1 MGSKID
7 ETKGR
12 LKEAAGVVAD
22 DKRLEREGKLDQA
35 GSVAKD
41 KIEQGKDALADGID
55 AVKDKLSDSDTSR

>member
-22 DKRLEREGKLDQA
+22 DKHLEREGKLDQA
-35 GSVAKD
+35 GSAVKD
-41 KIEQGKDALADGID
+41 KIERG
-55 AVKDKLSDSDTSR
+55 KDKLSDTVDAAKDRLSDTNQRH

>member
-22 DKRLEREGKLDQA
+22 DKQLEREGKLDQA
-35 GSVAKD
+35 GSAVKD
-41 KIEQGKDALADGID
+41 KIEQGKDKLSGAVD
-55 AVKDKLSDSDTSR
+55 AVKDKLADNEKR